1 MPELDRT
8 LAPILNDI
16 QEVLLPEPFSTL
28 VSPGVNFHYIEAGVQ
43 PVVRLEIVFSTNFK
57 FEKSAGISH
66 FVLKMLTEGTKR
78 FNSKEIKDHFAF
90 FGSYIETHHGV
101 DRSSLVIHSLGKYLK
116 ELLPLIFEILME
128 PIFDENELETA
139 QKNTIQNLKLNA
151 EKTSILAQMA
161 FKSSMYGEL
170 HPYGYSLKSEDVLK
184 VNSQLLKQFYSEAIL
199 LHPIDIIVS
208 GKLNSNE
215 LDLIINS
222 FKHWKVGGTSVP
234 NLEPEAKSP
243 LKVIVP
249 KKDSLQAS
257 IRMGCKTIGK
267 ENTNFFNAMIINKV
281 LGGYFGSRLMKNIR
295 EDKGYTYGISSTLVN
310 FDQANHWIIGADV
323 KNDVAKRAV
332 EEIYKEIKILT
343 SEPIP
348 LNELNTVKQYI
359 LGTFISSSNTPF
371 QLADKFKNVY
381 FGGRNYDYY
390 KSYLFAIKSAD
401 SYKLMET
408 ASELLNEKSFFEV
421 LSGDINE

>member
-1 MPELDRT
+1 MPELDRS
-8 LAPILNDI
+8 LAPILKDI

-28 VSPGVNFHYIEAGVQ
+28 VSPGVNFHYIAAGVQ
-43 PVVRLEIVFSTNFK
+43 PVIRLEIVFSTNFIY
-57 FEKSAGISH
+57 EKSAGVSH

-128 PIFDENELETA
+128 PIFDENELEKA
-139 QKNTIQNLKLNA
+139 KNNTIQNLKLNT

-161 FKSSMYGEL
+161 FKSALYGDL
-170 HPYGYSLKSEDVLK
+170 HPYGYSLKPEDV
-184 VNSQLLKQFYSEAIL
+184 VNINSQLLNQFYSEAIL
-199 LHPIDIIVS
+199 QHPIDIIVS
-208 GKLNSNE
+208 GKLNSEE
-215 LDLIINS
+215 LDLILEGAKLWNVS
-222 FKHWKVGGTSVP
+222 FTSVP
-234 NLEPEAKSP
+234 NIQPDVKSP
-243 LKVIVP
+243 LKVIVH
-249 KKDSLQAS
+249 KKNSLQAS

-267 ENTNFFNAMIINKV
+267 DNNDFFNAMIINKV

-323 KNDVAKRAV
+323 KNDVAKMAV
-332 EEIYKEIKILT
+332 EEIYKEIRILT

-348 LNELNTVKQYI
+348 DNELNTVKQYM
-359 LGTFISSSNTPF
+359 LGTFVSSSNTPF

-390 KSYLFAIKSAD
+390 KSYLSAIKSAD
-401 SYKLMET
+401 SNKLMET
-408 ASELLNEKSFFEV
+408 AKELLNEKSFFEV